1 MGLQFTIYNLR
12 GTKMGWIVAALV
24 GVAVLVVWVIYINRS
39 WTEEE
44 VERAKVDVQQRVC
57 FALMADGQEVAYFS
71 RFSERDSTFVGLT
84 TNQDSAWVKS
94 ENVGVWVNSS
104 SSFPSANG
112 LILAVDEESQMESQ
126 AKFVSK
132 ELGVMME
139 RNRLRMEDEMKR
151 AASIADEVDYYLLHH
166 SIADNEYIG
175 VANYSYALTSDM
187 RHMKKMSALLD
198 SLMLHA
204 RKMEVKVVREYEK
217 DGMPLRLA
225 NGFLERP
232 SLLHMRS
239 ESEEVRFVVLKNDS
253 LPEMPD
259 SCVALSTP
267 LFCNTDFS
275 DLIYE
280 WRVKFRHL
288 NYHSP
293 LVKGGALT
301 SLDFYRYIERDT
313 LFYGA
318 STDTLENAYRGMMTE
333 DGLPKGY
340 GVMRYG
346 NGDYYEG
353 EWLNGGRHGRG
364 FLVADG
370 QLVQAGEW
378 ADNKYL
384 GEKMTHS
391 DNRVY
396 GIDISRYQ
404 HEIGGRVYG
413 INWNAMRITSL
424 GARNNKQME
433 GDINFPVSYI
443 YIKSTQGVTIKS
455 AYYQQDARDARNHG
469 IICGA
474 YHFFSFKATG
484 REQAKYFLENTEI
497 LSGDMPPVLD
507 VEPTDQQIEEAGGEE
522 RMFNDM
528 RAWLQVVEHS
538 IGKKPILYVSQNF
551 VKTHLVHAPDLCQN
565 YQVWIARYNVY
576 RPDVR
581 LLFWQ
586 LCYDGRVAGI
596 HGGVDINIF
605 NGYKEQ
611 FEEFVSQQK

>member
-1 MGLQFTIYNLR
+1 MERRRKT
-12 GTKMGWIVAALV
+12 GWVVAALV
-24 GVAVLVVWVIYINRS
+24 SVAVLVVWVIYINRS

-44 VERAKVDVQQRVC
+44 VERAKVDVQQCVC
-57 FALMADGQEVAYFS
+57 FALLADGQEVAYFS
-71 RFSERDSTFVGLT
+71 RFSERDSAFVGLT

-253 LPEMPD
+253 LAEMPD

-293 LVKGGALT
+293 LVEGGALT

-318 STDTLENAYRGMMTE
+318 STDTLENAYWGMMTE
-333 DGLPKGY
+333 DGQPKGY

-364 FLVADG
+364 FLVSDG
-370 QLVQAGEW
+370 QLVMAGEW

>member
-1 MGLQFTIYNLR
+1 MKKSMKR

-225 NGFLERP
+225 NGFLGRP

-239 ESEEVRFVVLKNDS
+239 ENEEVRFVVLKNDS
-253 LPEMPD
+253 LTEMPD

-280 WRVKFRHL
+280 WKVKFRHL

-333 DGLPKGY
+333 DGQPKGY

-370 QLVQAGEW
+370 QLLQAGEW

-484 REQAKYFLENTEI
+484 KEQAKYFLENTEI

>member
-71 RFSERDSTFVGLT
+71 RFSERDSAFVGLT

-225 NGFLERP
+225 NGFLGRP

-253 LPEMPD
+253 LTEMPD

-293 LVKGGALT
+293 LVEGGALT

-333 DGLPKGY
+333 DGQPKGY

-364 FLVADG
+364 FLVSDG

-484 REQAKYFLENTEI
+484 KEQAKYFLENTEI

-528 RAWLQVVEHS
+528 RVWLQVVEHS

>member
-1 MGLQFTIYNLR
+1 MKKSMKR

-198 SLMLHA
+198 SLMLYA

-217 DGMPLRLA
+217 DGIPLRLA

-253 LPEMPD
+253 LTEMPD

-280 WRVKFRHL
+280 WKVKFRHL

-293 LVKGGALT
+293 LVEGGALT

-318 STDTLENAYRGMMTE
+318 STDTLENAYTGMMTE
-333 DGLPKGY
+333 DGQPKGY

-484 REQAKYFLENTEI
+484 KEQAKYFLENTEI

-528 RAWLQVVEHS
+528 RVWLQVVEHS

>member
-1 MGLQFTIYNLR
+1 MKKSMKR

-24 GVAVLVVWVIYINRS
+24 GVAVLVAWVIYINRS

-225 NGFLERP
+225 NGFLGRP

-239 ESEEVRFVVLKNDS
+239 ENEEVRFVVLKNDS
-253 LPEMPD
+253 LTEMPD

-280 WRVKFRHL
+280 WKVKFRHL

-293 LVKGGALT
+293 LVEGGALT

-333 DGLPKGY
+333 DGQPKGY

-484 REQAKYFLENTEI
+484 KEQAKYFLENTEI

-528 RAWLQVVEHS
+528 RVWLQVVEHS

>member
-44 VERAKVDVQQRVC
+44 VERAKVDVQQCVC
-57 FALMADGQEVAYFS
+57 FALLADGQEVAYFS

-217 DGMPLRLA
+217 DGIPLRLA

-239 ESEEVRFVVLKNDS
+239 ENEEVRFVVLKNDS
-253 LPEMPD
+253 LTEMPD

-280 WRVKFRHL
+280 WKVKFRHL

-293 LVKGGALT
+293 LVEGGALT

-333 DGLPKGY
+333 EGQPKGY

-484 REQAKYFLENTEI
+484 KEQAKYFLENTEI

-528 RAWLQVVEHS
+528 RVWLQVVEHS